1 MRFLE
6 KLTLAV
12 CLLCLPA
19 LNLVAADVKTREQP
33 AAPSTPAYTNIRHL
47 AENVTLATLDNGLT
61 VIVQEN
67 HTAPVATVRC
77 YVKNTGSAFEG
88 RYLGAGLSHVLEHV
102 VAGGTTTHRG
112 EKEIE
117 KIIARFG
124 GVTNAYTTND
134 HTTFFID
141 CPARNVMTAVELTA
155 DAMQHITFE
164 PKEFARELK
173 VVRRELADD
182 EDDRGHVMEDLLD
195 LTVYAVHP
203 ARHPVIGYL
212 PVLNGTT
219 NQTIIDFYRE
229 RYVPN
234 NQIFVVVGDVKTQEV
249 LDHVAR
255 QWDAPRGRETFVALP
270 EEPEQVSPR
279 EAVREM
285 DGAVYDFAVAWPT
298 VTLSQRD
305 MYALDL
311 AAYVLGEGES
321 SRLVRQL
328 KYENPLVLNV
338 AAASNTPHF
347 VRGYFAVYAVSKP
360 ETWQK
365 AAEEI
370 VRQVY
375 RLRDEEIGAAEL
387 AKAKKQKAA
396 ELVFQH
402 QTVQQQAESLGIS
415 YLDTSDPLFDST
427 YTERIQ
433 AVTAAEIRAA
443 AQKYFLPS
451 RLNRVII
458 APPGHHAPMVDGP
471 KGAAEAKTADAG
483 KVRLERLPN
492 GLRVLV
498 KRVPNLPLATIQAYV
513 LGGSS
518 RDGEKLAGRAVLLAE
533 MLDKGTQGGATA
545 AEIAQ
550 YFDSVGGV
558 LGFNSGRFTLSGAAT
573 CLKEDFP
580 KAAGLFADSF
590 LHPAIPQDQF
600 EKVRSLL
607 LADIAN
613 RGADPSTEISELFFD
628 SLPGTSLYH
637 TNPEGKAETVKALTV
652 ADLKKFHAEC
662 MVPAAMVVTV
672 FGDIEPDAAIAL
684 VKQHF
689 GGLAAAERKPA
700 DVSPGSNVILES
712 KVVHKVTSKDTAM
725 LMLAYACEGIHDQA
739 DHSAMIVLR
748 AILNGYSTPGGWL
761 HNELRGE
768 GLVYYVQSSE
778 LTGPVPGYFV
788 VTSQPQADKL
798 DEVVQRIRRNLDR
811 AREGKIPEDEVR
823 TAIDQIVGL
832 HAQENVTIGE
842 QARTAALD
850 ELYGL
855 GYDYDKKFDAQI
867 RAVTLPEVVR
877 VAKKYFTNSIL
888 VTSSP
893 EKKAEDKK

>member
-1 MRFLE
+1 M
-6 KLTLAV
+6 
-12 CLLCLPA
+12 
-19 LNLVAADVKTREQP
+19 
-33 AAPSTPAYTNIRHL
+33 
-47 AENVTLATLDNGLT
+47 
-61 VIVQEN
+61 
-67 HTAPVATVRC
+67 ATVRC

-102 VAGGTTTHRG
+102 VSGGTTVHHG

-141 CPARNVMTAVELTA
+141 CPARNAMTAIELTA

-182 EDDRGHVMEDLLD
+182 EVDRGHVMNDLLD

-212 PVLNGTT
+212 QVLNGTT
-219 NQTIIDFYRE
+219 NQAIIDFYHE

-234 NQIFVVVGDVKTQEV
+234 NQIFVVVGDVNTQKV

-255 QWDAPRGRETFVALP
+255 QWGTPRGRETFIALP

-285 DGAVYDFAVAWPT
+285 DGTVYDFAIAWPT

-311 AAYVLGEGES
+311 AAYILGEGES

-328 KYENPLVLNV
+328 KYENPLVLAV
-338 AAASNTPHF
+338 SAASNTPHY
-347 VRGYFAVYAVSKP
+347 VRGYFAVTAISKP
-360 ETWQK
+360 ETWRK
-365 AAEEI
+365 ASAEI
-370 VRQVY
+370 IRQVY
-375 RLRDEEIGAAEL
+375 RLRDEEIGEAEL

-396 ELVFQH
+396 ELVFQR
-402 QTVQQQAESLGIS
+402 QTVQQQAESLGQS
-415 YLDTSDPLFDST
+415 YLATSDPLFDRT

-433 AVTAAEIRAA
+433 AVTAAEIRAVA
-443 AQKYFLPS
+443 RKYFVPS
-451 RLNRVII
+451 RMNRVII
-458 APPGHHAPMVDGP
+458 APPGGGP
-471 KGAAEAKTADAG
+471 KGVAESQAADSGA
-483 KVRLERLPN
+483 VRLERLPN

-498 KRVPNLPLATIQAYV
+498 KRVPNLPLVNIQAYV

-518 RDGEKLAGRAVLLAE
+518 CDGEKSAGRCALLADL
-533 MLDKGTQGGATA
+533 LDKGTQGGANGGRDRPVFRLDRRPAELQFRPLHALRQRYLSQRRLSQGGRAVRRFLPAPGHPPGPIREGPGRCCWPTSQTA
-545 AEIAQ
+545 APT
-550 YFDSVGGV
+550 
-558 LGFNSGRFTLSGAAT
+558 RT
-573 CLKEDFP
+573 P
-580 KAAGLFADSF
+580 
-590 LHPAIPQDQF
+590 
-600 EKVRSLL
+600 RS
-607 LADIAN
+607 
-613 RGADPSTEISELFFD
+613 PSCSSTPCRPRRPI
-628 SLPGTSLYH
+628 TSH
-637 TNPEGKAETVKALTV
+637 PEGKADTVKALTA
-652 ADLKKFHAEC
+652 ADLKKFHAEYF
-662 MVPAAMVVTV
+662 VPGNMVVTV
-672 FGDIEPDAAIAL
+672 FGDIQPDAAMAL

-689 GGLAAAERKPA
+689 GGLPAAERKPA
-700 DVSPGSNVILES
+700 EVARDSNAIPQS
-712 KVVHKVTSKDTAM
+712 KTVNKATSKDTAM

-768 GLVYYVQSSE
+768 GLVYYVQSTE

-788 VTSQPQADKL
+788 VTSQTRPDKL

-811 AREGKIPEDEVR
+811 AKDGKIPEDEFR
-823 TAIDQIVGL
+823 TAIDQIVAL
-832 HAQENVTIGE
+832 HAQENVTIGD
-842 QARTAALD
+842 ASPHGGPRRTLRTRLRLRQEVRRPDPGSHAA
-850 ELYGL
+850 GRRPR
-855 GYDYDKKFDAQI
+855 G
-867 RAVTLPEVVR
+867 
-877 VAKKYFTNSIL
+877 
-888 VTSSP
+888 
-893 EKKAEDKK
+893 AEISHQQHPRDLFAGNEMRPNI

>member
-1 MRFLE
+1 
-6 KLTLAV
+6 
-12 CLLCLPA
+12 LPTA
-19 LNLVAADVKTREQP
+19 NLVAADVKP
-33 AAPSTPAYTNIRHL
+33 AMPEYTSVRHL
-47 AENVTLATLDNGLT
+47 AENVTLAALDNGLT

-102 VAGGTTTHRG
+102 VSGGTTVHRG

-117 KIIARFG
+117 KIIASFG

-141 CPARNVMTAVELTA
+141 CPARNAMTAVELTA

-182 EDDRGHVMEDLLD
+182 EVDRGHVLADLLD

-212 PVLNGTT
+212 QVLNGTT
-219 NQTIIDFYRE
+219 NQAIIDFYHE

-234 NQIFVVVGDVKTQEV
+234 NQIFVVVGDVHTREV

-255 QWDAPRGRETFVALP
+255 QWGAPRGRETFIALP

-279 EAVREM
+279 ETVREM
-285 DGAVYDFAVAWPT
+285 DGAVYDFAIAWPT
-298 VTLSQRD
+298 VSLSQRD

-311 AAYVLGEGES
+311 AAYILGQGES

-328 KYENPLVLNV
+328 KYETPLVLSV
-338 AAASNTPHF
+338 GAASNTPFF
-347 VRGYFAVYAVSKP
+347 VRGYFVVTASSRP

-365 AAEEI
+365 ASEEI
-370 VRQVY
+370 VRQVH
-375 RLRDEEIGAAEL
+375 RLRDEDIGEAEL

-396 ELVFQH
+396 ELVFQR
-402 QTVQQQAESLGIS
+402 QTVQQQAESLGLS
-415 YLDTSDPLFDST
+415 YLATSDPLFDRA
-427 YTERIQ
+427 YTEKIQ
-433 AVTAAEIRAA
+433 AVTAAQIRAA
-443 AQKYFLPS
+443 AKKYFVPS
-451 RLNRVII
+451 RMNRVII
-458 APPGHHAPMVDGP
+458 APPGGGP
-471 KGAAEAKTADAG
+471 KGAAESKAASASP
-483 KVRLERLPN
+483 VRLVRLPN

-498 KRVPNLPLATIQAYV
+498 KRVPNLPLVSIQAYV

-518 RDGEKLAGRAVLLAE
+518 CDGEKLAGRCALLAE
-533 MLDKGTQGGATA
+533 LLDKGTQGGVSG

-550 YFDSVGGV
+550 YFDSIGGE
-558 LGFNSGRFTLSGAAT
+558 LGFNSGRFTLFGNAI
-573 CLKEDFP
+573 CLRDDFP
-580 KAAGLFADSF
+580 KAAELFAASF

-600 EKVRSLL
+600 EKAQALL
-607 LADIAN
+607 LADIDN
-613 RGADPSTEISELFFD
+613 RGANPHSEITELFFD
-628 SLPGTSLYH
+628 SLPAASPYH
-637 TNPEGKAETVKALTV
+637 VNPEGKVETVKALTA
-652 ADLKKFHAEC
+652 ADLKKFHAAYFVPGN
-662 MVPAAMVVTV
+662 MVLTV
-672 FGDIEPDAAIAL
+672 FGDIQPEAAVAL
-684 VKQHF
+684 VQQHF
-689 GGLAAAERKPA
+689 GGLAAGPKP
-700 DVSPGSNVILES
+700 SPPLPQGEGSSRQSNAIPES
-712 KVVHKVTSKDTAM
+712 KVVHKATSKDTAM
-725 LMLAYACEGIHDQA
+725 LMLAYACEGIRDQE

-768 GLVYYVQSSE
+768 GLVYYVQSTE
-778 LTGPVPGYFV
+778 LTGPVPGYFLI
-788 VTSQPQADKL
+788 TSQTRPDKI

-811 AREGKIPEDEVR
+811 AKEGKIPEEEFR
-823 TAIDQIVGL
+823 TAIEQIVGL

-842 QARTAALD
+842 QARSAALD

-867 RAVTLPEVVR
+867 RAVTLPDVVR
-877 VAKKYFTNSIL
+877 VARKYLANSIL
-888 VTSSP
+888 VTTSP
-893 EKKAEDKK
+893 EKK

>member
-1 MRFLE
+1 MQYLE
-6 KLTLAV
+6 KSVVAF

-19 LNLVAADVKTREQP
+19 SNLMAAEVKP
-33 AAPSTPAYTNIRHL
+33 AMPEYTSVRRL
-47 AENVTLATLDNGLT
+47 AENVTLAALDNGLT

-102 VAGGTTTHRG
+102 VAGGTTVHRS

-117 KIIARFG
+117 KIIASFG

-141 CPARNVMTAVELTA
+141 CPARNAMTAIELTA
-155 DAMQHITFE
+155 DAVQHITFE

-182 EDDRGHVMEDLLD
+182 EVDRGHVMNDLLD

-212 PVLNGTT
+212 QVLNGTT
-219 NQTIIDFYRE
+219 NQAIIDFYHE

-234 NQIFVVVGDVKTQEV
+234 NQVFVVVGDVNTSQV
-249 LDHVAR
+249 LDYVAR
-255 QWDAPRGRETFVALP
+255 QWGTPRGRETFIALP

-279 EAVREM
+279 ETVREM
-285 DGAVYDFAVAWPT
+285 EGTVYDFAIAWPT

-311 AAYVLGEGES
+311 AAYILGEGES

-328 KYENPLVLNV
+328 KYENPLVLSV

-347 VRGYFAVYAVSKP
+347 VRGYFVVTASSRP

-365 AAEEI
+365 ASAEI

-375 RLRDEEIGAAEL
+375 RLRDEEIGEAEL

-396 ELVFQH
+396 ELVFQR
-402 QTVQQQAESLGIS
+402 QTVQQQAESLGQS
-415 YLDTSDPLFDST
+415 YLATSDPLFDRT

-433 AVTAAEIRAA
+433 AVTAAEVRAVA
-443 AQKYFLPS
+443 RKYFVAS
-451 RLNRVII
+451 RMSRVII
-458 APPGHHAPMVDGP
+458 APPGGGP
-471 KGAAEAKTADAG
+471 KGVAESKAAETDL
-483 KVRLERLPN
+483 VRLLRLSN
-492 GLRVLV
+492 GLRVLI
-498 KRVPNLPLATIQAYV
+498 KRVPNLPLVNIQAYV

-518 RDGEKLAGRAVLLAE
+518 CDGEKLAGRSALLAE
-533 MLDKGTQGGATA
+533 LLDKGTQGGATA

-550 YFDSVGGV
+550 FFDSIGGV
-558 LGFNSGRFTLSGAAT
+558 LSFNAGRFTLSGAAT
-573 CLKEDFP
+573 CLREDFP
-580 KAAGLFADSF
+580 KAAGLFAESF

-600 EKVRSLL
+600 EKAQSLL

-613 RGADPSTEISELFFD
+613 RSADPHAEIDELFFD
-628 SLPGTSLYH
+628 SLPGTSPYH
-637 TNPEGKAETVKALTV
+637 MHPEGKAETVKALTV

-662 MVPAAMVVTV
+662 FVPGNMVVTV
-672 FGDIEPDAAIAL
+672 FGDIQPEAAIAL
-684 VKQHF
+684 VKAQF
-689 GGLAAAERKPA
+689 GGLASVQRKPA
-700 DVSPGSNVILES
+700 EAAPGSNAIPES
-712 KVVHKVTSKDTAM
+712 KVVNKVTSKDTAM

-768 GLVYYVQSSE
+768 GLVYFVQSTE
-778 LTGPVPGYFV
+778 LTGPLPGYFV
-788 VTSQPQADKL
+788 VASQTRPDKL

-811 AREGKIPEDEVR
+811 AKEGNISEDEFR

-832 HAQENVTIGE
+832 HAQENVTIGA

-867 RAVTLPEVVR
+867 RAVTLADVVR
-877 VAKKYFTNSIL
+877 VARKYFMNSVL
-888 VTSSP
+888 VTTSP
-893 EKKAEDKK
+893 GKTERKK

>member
-1 MRFLE
+1 MQYLE
-6 KLTLAV
+6 KSVVAF

-19 LNLVAADVKTREQP
+19 SNLMAAEVKP
-33 AAPSTPAYTNIRHL
+33 AMPEYTSVRRL
-47 AENVTLATLDNGLT
+47 AENVTLAALDNGLT

-102 VAGGTTTHRG
+102 VAGGTTVHRS

-117 KIIARFG
+117 KIIASFG

-141 CPARNVMTAVELTA
+141 CPARNAMTAIELTA
-155 DAMQHITFE
+155 DAVQHITFE

-182 EDDRGHVMEDLLD
+182 EVDRGHVMNDLLD

-212 PVLNGTT
+212 QVLNGTT
-219 NQTIIDFYRE
+219 NQAIIDFYHE

-234 NQIFVVVGDVKTQEV
+234 NQVFVVVGDVNTSQV
-249 LDHVAR
+249 LDYVAR
-255 QWDAPRGRETFVALP
+255 QWGTPRGRETFIALP
-270 EEPEQVSPR
+270 EEPEQVSSR
-279 EAVREM
+279 ETVREM
-285 DGAVYDFAVAWPT
+285 EGTVYDFAIAWPT

-311 AAYVLGEGES
+311 AAYILGEGES

-328 KYENPLVLNV
+328 KYENPLVLSV

-347 VRGYFAVYAVSKP
+347 VRGYFVVTASSKP

-365 AAEEI
+365 ASAEI

-375 RLRDEEIGAAEL
+375 RLRDEEIGEAEL

-396 ELVFQH
+396 ELVFQR
-402 QTVQQQAESLGIS
+402 QTVQQQAESLGQS
-415 YLDTSDPLFDST
+415 YLATSDPLFDRT

-433 AVTAAEIRAA
+433 AVTAAEVRAVA
-443 AQKYFLPS
+443 RKYFVAS
-451 RLNRVII
+451 RMSRVII
-458 APPGHHAPMVDGP
+458 APPGGGP
-471 KGAAEAKTADAG
+471 KGVAESKAAETDS
-483 KVRLERLPN
+483 VRLLRLPN

-498 KRVPNLPLATIQAYV
+498 KRVPNLPLVNIQAYV

-518 RDGEKLAGRAVLLAE
+518 CDGEKVAGRSALLAE
-533 MLDKGTQGGATA
+533 LLDKGTQGGATA

-550 YFDSVGGV
+550 FFDSIGGV
-558 LGFNSGRFTLSGAAT
+558 LSFNAGRFTLSGAAT
-573 CLKEDFP
+573 CLREDFP
-580 KAAGLFADSF
+580 KAAGLFAESF
-590 LHPAIPQDQF
+590 LHPSIPQDQF
-600 EKVRSLL
+600 EKAQSLL

-613 RGADPSTEISELFFD
+613 RSADPHAEIDELFFD
-628 SLPGTSLYH
+628 SLPGTSPYH
-637 TNPEGKAETVKALTV
+637 IHPEGKAETVKALTV
-652 ADLKKFHAEC
+652 ADLKKFHAEYF
-662 MVPAAMVVTV
+662 VPGNMVVTV
-672 FGDIEPDAAIAL
+672 FGDIQPEAAIAL
-684 VKQHF
+684 VKAQF
-689 GGLAAAERKPA
+689 GGLAAVQRKPA
-700 DVSPGSNVILES
+700 KAAPGSNAIHES
-712 KVVHKVTSKDTAM
+712 KVMNKVTSKDTAM

-768 GLVYYVQSSE
+768 GLVYFVQSTE
-778 LTGPVPGYFV
+778 LTGPLPGYFV
-788 VTSQPQADKL
+788 VTSQTRPDKL
-798 DEVVQRIRRNLDR
+798 DEVVQRIRRNVDR
-811 AREGKIPEDEVR
+811 AKEGNISEDEFR

-832 HAQENVTIGE
+832 HAQENVTIGA

-867 RAVTLPEVVR
+867 RAVTLPDVVR
-877 VAKKYFTNSIL
+877 VARKYFTNSVL
-888 VTSSP
+888 VTTSP
-893 EKKAEDKK
+893 ESKAVKK

>member
-1 MRFLE
+1 MAAETLPPRNPLDPQVETMRFLE

-219 NQTIIDFYRE
+219 NQTIIDFYHE

-234 NQIFVVVGDVKTQEV
+234 NQIFVVVGDVKTPGG
-249 LDHVAR
+249 AG
-255 QWDAPRGRETFVALP
+255 PRGAAMGRAAGRETFVALP

-347 VRGYFAVYAVSKP
+347 VRGYFAVY
-360 ETWQK
+360 
-365 AAEEI
+365 
-370 VRQVY
+370 R
-375 RLRDEEIGAAEL
+375 R
-387 AKAKKQKAA
+387 
-396 ELVFQH
+396 
-402 QTVQQQAESLGIS
+402 QQAGNL
-415 YLDTSDPLFDST
+415 
-427 YTERIQ
+427 
-433 AVTAAEIRAA
+433 AEGRGG
-443 AQKYFLPS
+443 
-451 RLNRVII
+451 NR
-458 APPGHHAPMVDGP
+458 PPG
-471 KGAAEAKTADAG
+471 
-483 KVRLERLPN
+483 LPPP
-492 GLRVLV
+492 R
-498 KRVPNLPLATIQAYV
+498 
-513 LGGSS
+513 
-518 RDGEKLAGRAVLLAE
+518 
-533 MLDKGTQGGATA
+533 
-545 AEIAQ
+545 
-550 YFDSVGGV
+550 
-558 LGFNSGRFTLSGAAT
+558 
-573 CLKEDFP
+573 
-580 KAAGLFADSF
+580 
-590 LHPAIPQDQF
+590 
-600 EKVRSLL
+600 
-607 LADIAN
+607 
-613 RGADPSTEISELFFD
+613 
-628 SLPGTSLYH
+628 
-637 TNPEGKAETVKALTV
+637 
-652 ADLKKFHAEC
+652 
-662 MVPAAMVVTV
+662 
-672 FGDIEPDAAIAL
+672 
-684 VKQHF
+684 
-689 GGLAAAERKPA
+689 
-700 DVSPGSNVILES
+700 
-712 KVVHKVTSKDTAM
+712 
-725 LMLAYACEGIHDQA
+725 
-739 DHSAMIVLR
+739 
-748 AILNGYSTPGGWL
+748 
-761 HNELRGE
+761 
-768 GLVYYVQSSE
+768 
-778 LTGPVPGYFV
+778 
-788 VTSQPQADKL
+788 
-798 DEVVQRIRRNLDR
+798 
-811 AREGKIPEDEVR
+811 
-823 TAIDQIVGL
+823 
-832 HAQENVTIGE
+832 
-842 QARTAALD
+842 
-850 ELYGL
+850 
-855 GYDYDKKFDAQI
+855 
-867 RAVTLPEVVR
+867 
-877 VAKKYFTNSIL
+877 
-888 VTSSP
+888 
-893 EKKAEDKK
+893 

>member
-1 MRFLE
+1 MRYLE
-6 KLTLAV
+6 NPVVAV

-19 LNLVAADVKTREQP
+19 SNLVAADVKP
-33 AAPSTPAYTNIRHL
+33 AMPEYTSVRHL
-47 AENVTLATLDNGLT
+47 AENVTLASLDNGLT

-102 VAGGTTTHRG
+102 VSGGSTIHHS

-117 KIIARFG
+117 KIIASFG

-141 CPARNVMTAVELTA
+141 CPARNTMTAVELIA

-182 EDDRGHVMEDLLD
+182 EVDRGHVMADLLN

-212 PVLNGTT
+212 QVLNGTT
-219 NQTIIDFYRE
+219 NQAIIDFYHE

-234 NQIFVVVGDVKTQEV
+234 NQIFVVVGDVNTQDV
-249 LDHVAR
+249 LDHLAR
-255 QWDAPRGRETFVALP
+255 HWGTPRGRETFVALP
-270 EEPEQVSPR
+270 AEPQQVSPR
-279 EAVREM
+279 ETVREM
-285 DGAVYDFAVAWPT
+285 DGTVYDFTIAWPT
-298 VTLSQRD
+298 VTLANRD

-311 AAYVLGEGES
+311 AAYILGEGES

-328 KYENPLVLNV
+328 KYENPLVLSV
-338 AAASNTPHF
+338 GATSNTPFF
-347 VRGYFAVYAVSKP
+347 VRGYFAVTATSKP

-365 AAEEI
+365 ASEEI
-370 VRQVY
+370 LRQVY
-375 RLRDEEIGAAEL
+375 RLRDEEIGEAEL

-402 QTVQQQAESLGIS
+402 QTVQQQAESLGQD
-415 YLDTSDPLFDST
+415 YLGTSDPLFDRT
-427 YTERIQ
+427 YTDRIQ
-433 AVTAAEIRAA
+433 AVTAAEIRAVA
-443 AQKYFLPS
+443 KKYFVPS
-451 RLNRVII
+451 RVSRVII
-458 APPGHHAPMVDGP
+458 APPGGGP
-471 KGAAEAKTADAG
+471 KGAAESKAAG
-483 KVRLERLPN
+483 ASSVRLVRLPN

-498 KRVPNLPLATIQAYV
+498 KRVPNLPLVNIQAYV

-518 RDGEKLAGRAVLLAE
+518 RDGEKYAGRSMLLAE
-533 MLDKGTQGGATA
+533 MLDKGTQNGPTGAA
-545 AEIAQ
+545 IAQ
-550 YFDSVGGV
+550 YFDSIGG
-558 LGFNSGRFTLSGAAT
+558 LLSFNSGRFTLFGAAT
-573 CLKEDFP
+573 CLRDDFP

-590 LHPAIPQDQF
+590 LHPAFPQDQF
-600 EKVRSLL
+600 EKAQSLL
-607 LADIAN
+607 LADIEN
-613 RGADPSTEISELFFD
+613 RSADPHAEISELLFN
-628 SLPGTSLYH
+628 SLPSSSPYH
-637 TNPEGKAETVKALTV
+637 VNPEGNAETVKALTV

-662 MVPAAMVVTV
+662 FVPGSMVVTV
-672 FGDIEPDAAIAL
+672 FGDIEPEAAIAL
-684 VKQHF
+684 VTRHF
-689 GGLAAAERKPA
+689 GGLAAAAKKPA
-700 DVSPGSNVILES
+700 AGTQPEGATGSNAIPES
-712 KVVHKVTSKDTAM
+712 KVVNKATTKDTAM
-725 LMLAYACEGIHDQA
+725 LMLAYACEGIHDRA

-768 GLVYYVQSSE
+768 GLVYYVQSTE
-778 LTGPVPGYFV
+778 LTGPVPGYFL
-788 VTSQPQADKL
+788 VTSQTRPDKL
-798 DEVVQRIRRNLDR
+798 DEVVHRIRRNLDR
-811 AREGKIPEDEVR
+811 AREGEIPEDEFR
-823 TAIDQIVGL
+823 TAIDQIVAL

-842 QARTAALD
+842 QARSAAID

-867 RAVTLPEVVR
+867 QAVTLPDVVR
-877 VAKKYFTNSIL
+877 VAQKYFTNSIL

-893 EKKAEDKK
+893 EKK